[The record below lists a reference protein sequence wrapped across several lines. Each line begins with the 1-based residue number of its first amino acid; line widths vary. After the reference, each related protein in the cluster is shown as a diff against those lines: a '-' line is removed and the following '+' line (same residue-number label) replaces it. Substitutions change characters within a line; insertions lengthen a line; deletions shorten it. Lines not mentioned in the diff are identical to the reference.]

1 MRGTPL
7 AGAAIG
13 AEASLCKAGVRA
25 GPLVA
30 EFSPNLNTGASIST
44 THVEADLLGFGF
56 SFGSTRCHS
65 YKTFFVRNFRTKLE
79 CLLD

>member
-25 GPLVA
+25 GPAVA
-30 EFSPNLNTGASIST
+30 EFNPNLNTGASIST
-44 THVEADLLGFGF
+44 THVESQVLGVGF
-56 SFGSTRCHS
+56 SFGSTTMI
-65 YKTFFVRNFRTKLE
+65 KTPFGNFGFRF
-79 CLLD
+79 